1 MKKQRTLAQKMKRR
15 TSHRMGKRLEFSKDN
30 RREKNPIPPIDPLA
44 SPPNTVIKEKAL
56 KADKEYKRLKKHI
69 VVGYLMILF
78 VGIYTVFCL
87 GVLIFRW
94 IQLELHALIDLSET
108 VKELGTFGLYKSQLH
123 ITDDLAYMKTLET
136 VVLNPV
142 YLATAVF
149 ALFVG
154 DTLKTNATK
163 EIEELRKT

>member
-1 MKKQRTLAQKMKRR
+1 MIKRKTLAQKKKRP
-15 TSHRMGKRLEFSKDN
+15 TSHRVGKRIDFQ
-30 RREKNPIPPIDPLA
+30 REKNPFPPIDPLA
-44 SPPNTVIKEKAL
+44 SPSITIKEGPL
-56 KADKEYKRLKKHI
+56 KADKEYKRLRKHV

-78 VGIYTVFCL
+78 AGFYTVFCL

-94 IQLELHALIDLSET
+94 IQLDLHALIDLSET

-149 ALFVG
+149 AILVG
-154 DTLKTNATK
+154 VTLKTNATK
-163 EIEELRKT
+163 EIEEFRKAQIK